1 MYPFQNVLAII
12 INQIAVTINRT
23 VKNTKEIVKKECKK
37 SVSQYACI
45 HVVIAMM
52 NIFDGRYLLHQ
63 KGVWDGINRN
73 SE

>member
-23 VKNTKEIVKKECKK
+23 VKSAKEIVKKNARK
-37 SVSQYACI
+37 VYACI